1 MMISYH
7 LLMFNV
13 YVMLLA
19 PQSSQSIQKA
29 IPIGISFIITR
40 NEGMSNLK
48 KNEEK
53 LHRRKKKKISI
64 ENLIYKKYKKSEER
78 KKN

>member
-1 MMISYH
+1 
-7 LLMFNV
+7 MFNV

-48 KNEEK
+48 KK
-53 LHRRKKKKISI
+53 RGKTSQKKKKEISI
-64 ENLIYKKYKKSEER
+64 ENLIYKKYKKVKRER